1 VLIVDEM
8 SMVDILLF
16 YSLLKAVKSGTRLI
30 MVGDSDQLPSVGPG
44 DVLRNIISSKAV
56 HTVALSEI
64 FRQAQESMIVVNAHR
79 INSGKLPLLNQN
91 GSDFFM
97 VKRDSGQ
104 DILNTVV
111 DLCKT
116 RLPNKYG
123 YNPITQIQVLTPTR
137 KGIAGVAALNESLQQ
152 ALNPRHKSKKEIKY
166 KATTFREG
174 DKVMQI
180 KNNYEMQ
187 WNSLGDA
194 SEGIGVFNGDV
205 GYIEKINPEE
215 EYITVVFDDRRVVY
229 SFSQLDELEL
239 AYAVTV
245 HKSQGSEFEAVVM
258 PMYPAPPMLL
268 SRNLFYTA
276 VTRAKKLVVLV
287 GRESIVEKMVENA
300 SESKRYS
307 LLKNRLGG

>member
-1 VLIVDEM
+1 
-8 SMVDILLF
+8 
-16 YSLLKAVKSGTRLI
+16 
-30 MVGDSDQLPSVGPG
+30 
-44 DVLRNIISSKAV
+44 
-56 HTVALSEI
+56 
-64 FRQAQESMIVVNAHR
+64 
-79 INSGKLPLLNQN
+79 
-91 GSDFFM
+91 
-97 VKRDSGQ
+97 
-104 DILNTVV
+104 
-111 DLCKT
+111 
-116 RLPNKYG
+116 
-123 YNPITQIQVLTPTR
+123 
-137 KGIAGVAALNESLQQ
+137 
-152 ALNPRHKSKKEIKY
+152 
-166 KATTFREG
+166 
-174 DKVMQI
+174 MQI

>member
-1 VLIVDEM
+1 
-8 SMVDILLF
+8 
-16 YSLLKAVKSGTRLI
+16 
-30 MVGDSDQLPSVGPG
+30 
-44 DVLRNIISSKAV
+44 
-56 HTVALSEI
+56 
-64 FRQAQESMIVVNAHR
+64 
-79 INSGKLPLLNQN
+79 
-91 GSDFFM
+91 M